1 MTASRTPVVFIH
13 GLWLHATSW
22 NRWLDLYRDAG
33 YEPIAPGWPGEPET
47 VQAARE
53 NPDLVADT
61 GIDDAVAHF
70 AEIIGALDAKPI
82 IIGHSFGG
90 LLAEKLLGQ
99 DLAAAAVAI
108 DPAQIKGVLPLP
120 LAQIRA
126 ALPVLGNPANLHR
139 AISLTAKQFRFGLG
153 NELSE
158 GESDDL
164 YEQWSIPAPARPLFQ
179 AAVANFALH
188 SEAKVNTA
196 NEHRGPLLLIS
207 GKQDHTV
214 PDVTTRSTLK
224 QYRDSTAVT
233 ELKQFEGRGHSLT
246 IDSGWREVAGAT
258 LEWLEAM
265 TDQSIPVE
273 GTIA

>member
-33 YEPIAPGWPGEPET
+33 YEPIAPGWPGEPDT
-47 VQAARE
+47 VHAARE

-70 AEIIGALDAKPI
+70 AEIIGALDAKPV

-126 ALPVLGNPANLHR
+126 ALPVLGNPANLHK
-139 AISLTAKQFRFGLG
+139 AISLTGKQFRFGFG

-158 GESDDL
+158 EESDDL

-179 AAVANFALH
+179 AAVANFVVH

-246 IDSGWREVAGAT
+246 IDSGWREVADAT
-258 LEWLEAM
+258 LEWLQAM
-265 TDQSIPVE
+265 TGQSISVE
-273 GTIA
+273 ATIA

>member
-1 MTASRTPVVFIH
+1 MTASSTPVVFIH

-22 NRWLDLYRDAG
+22 NRWLDLYRGAG
-33 YEPIAPGWPGEPET
+33 YEPIAPGWPGEPDT
-47 VQAARE
+47 VHAARE

-108 DPAQIKGVLPLP
+108 DPAQVKGVLPLP

-126 ALPVLGNPANLHR
+126 ALPVLGNPANLHK
-139 AISLTAKQFRFGLG
+139 AISLTAKQFRFGFG

-158 GESDDL
+158 EESDDL

-233 ELKQFEGRGHSLT
+233 ELRQFEGRGHSLT
-246 IDSGWREVAGAT
+246 IDGGWREVADAT
-258 LEWLEAM
+258 LEWLQARS
-265 TDQSIPVE
+265 DQSISVE
-273 GTIA
+273 ATIA

>member
-1 MTASRTPVVFIH
+1 MTASSTPVVFIH

-22 NRWLDLYRDAG
+22 NPWLDLYRDAG

-53 NPDLVADT
+53 NPDLVANT
-61 GIDDAVAHF
+61 SIDDAAAHF

-82 IIGHSFGG
+82 VIGHSFGG

-99 DLAAAAVAI
+99 ELAAAAVAI

-126 ALPVLGNPANLHR
+126 ALPVLGNPANLHK
-139 AISLTAKQFRFGLG
+139 AISLTAKQFRFGFG
-153 NELSE
+153 NELTQE
-158 GESDDL
+158 ESDDL
-164 YEQWSIPAPARPLFQ
+164 YDQWSIPAPARPLFQ
-179 AAVANFALH
+179 AAAANFVVH
-188 SEAKVNTA
+188 SQAKVNTG
-196 NEHRGPLLLIS
+196 NEQRGPLLLIS

-224 QYRDSTAVT
+224 QYRDSAAVT

-246 IDSGWREVAGAT
+246 IDSGWREVADAT
-258 LEWLEAM
+258 LEWLQSV
-265 TDQSIPVE
+265 TGQSIPVE
-273 GTIA
+273 TTIA

>member
-1 MTASRTPVVFIH
+1 MTASSTPVVFIH

-33 YEPIAPGWPGEPET
+33 YEPIAPGWPGEPDT
-47 VQAARE
+47 VHAARE

-61 GIDDAVAHF
+61 GIDNAVAHF

-108 DPAQIKGVLPLP
+108 DPAQVKGVLPLP

-126 ALPVLGNPANLHR
+126 ALPVLGNPANLHK
-139 AISLTAKQFRFGLG
+139 AISLTAKQFRFGFG

-158 GESDDL
+158 EESDDL

-233 ELKQFEGRGHSLT
+233 ELRQFEGRGHSLT
-246 IDSGWREVAGAT
+246 IDGGWREVADAT
-258 LEWLEAM
+258 LEWLQARS
-265 TDQSIPVE
+265 DQSISVE
-273 GTIA
+273 ATIA

>member
-1 MTASRTPVVFIH
+1 MTASRRPVVFIH

-33 YEPIAPGWPGEPET
+33 YEPIAPGWPGEPDT

-108 DPAQIKGVLPLP
+108 DPAQVKGVLPLP

-126 ALPVLGNPANLHR
+126 ALPVLGNPANLHK
-139 AISLTAKQFRFGLG
+139 AISLTAKQFRFGFG

-158 GESDDL
+158 EESDDL

-233 ELKQFEGRGHSLT
+233 ELRQFEGRGHSLT
-246 IDSGWREVAGAT
+246 IDSGWREVADAT
-258 LEWLEAM
+258 LEWLQAM
-265 TDQSIPVE
+265 TDQSISVQA
-273 GTIA
+273 TIA